1 MRKVEFGKDKK
12 ISQIVIE
19 DICLSFLYYW
29 YVFYGS
35 YGRKF
40 LQEQKHF
47 VLKHFALKFFSW
59 AVENMLQDTGDIVR
73 KHRGK
78 PRSGN

>member
-1 MRKVEFGKDKK
+1 MRKVGFGNYKK

-19 DICLSFLYYW
+19 DICSPFFHCW
-29 YVFYGS
+29 YLIYVCYK
-35 YGRKF
+35 RKL
-40 LQEQKHF
+40 LQEHKHF
-47 VLKHFALKFFSW
+47 VLKHFALKFFAW